1 MSKKMTLCKFHPKIF
16 KGLFTHYI
24 IYSLYMGDLYGAT
37 LKFLSATRLY
47 EERVRI
53 TSFLIPTL
61 NQAHTLLFYVLD
73 LA

>member
-1 MSKKMTLCKFHPKIF
+1 MR
-16 KGLFTHYI
+16 
-24 IYSLYMGDLYGAT
+24 DLYGAT

-53 TSFLIPTL
+53 TSFLMPTL